1 MTEDRRTRTR
11 GAARAAVLERTG
23 GRCYLCGRALDP
35 SAFDVDHVH
44 PLAAGGAHAPANVA
58 PACPT
63 CNRRRGARG
72 AADPSPAAAARVV
85 AARLAALGIRGAML
99 RPRAGPAAVAID
111 VRPAP
116 GYVRAMLAAGGE
128 LGAALG
134 RPVRVYQHGA
144 AVRVELARWT
154 RPAVTLASLPP
165 AVGQAVPLGLDAV
178 TGAPVGIDL
187 SAAPHVLIAGQTNS
201 GKSTALR
208 TLAYGLAAGGAVL
221 ALADSDADT
230 WRAFKTAA
238 ALAYAIAGT
247 PADVRA
253 LVLHVAGA
261 MPGRDRGAPPLVLML
276 DEAQT
281 LDATGRGALADVLAR
296 GRKHGVHVVLATQYV
311 RADVLDRRMTDQA
324 GWRIAG
330 RVSDPIASRLILGTS
345 GAEALTGAGDMLV
358 ARGGGPAV
366 RMLAAMPTPAELAGM
381 PRAARPPAELEH
393 AHVAGDDGPPALDP
407 DVLAWATA
415 RGPDVS
421 ARAIRMR
428 WRMGQDAA
436 RRYRDAARSALTDR
450 LMTDRA
456 GGV

>member
-1 MTEDRRTRTR
+1 
-11 GAARAAVLERTG
+11 
-23 GRCYLCGRALDP
+23 
-35 SAFDVDHVH
+35 
-44 PLAAGGAHAPANVA
+44 
-58 PACPT
+58 
-63 CNRRRGARG
+63 
-72 AADPSPAAAARVV
+72 
-85 AARLAALGIRGAML
+85 ML
-99 RPRAGPAAVAID
+99 RPRAGPAALAID

-178 TGAPVGIDL
+178 TGAPVGLDL

-201 GKSTALR
+201 GKSTAMR
-208 TLAYGLAAGGAVL
+208 ALAYGLAAGGARL

-230 WRAFKTAA
+230 WGPLRNAA
-238 ALAYAIAGT
+238 ALAYAIAET
-247 PADVRA
+247 PAAVRA
-253 LVLHVAGA
+253 LVLEVAGG
-261 MPGRDRGAPPLVLML
+261 MPGRDRGAPPLVLMI
-276 DEAQT
+276 DEVQT

-296 GRKHGVHVVLATQYV
+296 GRKHGVHVVFATQYV

-358 ARGGGPAV
+358 ARGGGPAR
-366 RMLAAMPTPAELAGM
+366 RMLAAMPTAAELAGM

-421 ARAIRMR
+421 ARAIRLR
-428 WRMGQDAA
+428 FRIGQDAA
-436 RRYRDAARSALTDR
+436 RLYRDAARSAMTDR
-450 LMTDRA
+450 PMTDRA
-456 GGV
+456 GAV